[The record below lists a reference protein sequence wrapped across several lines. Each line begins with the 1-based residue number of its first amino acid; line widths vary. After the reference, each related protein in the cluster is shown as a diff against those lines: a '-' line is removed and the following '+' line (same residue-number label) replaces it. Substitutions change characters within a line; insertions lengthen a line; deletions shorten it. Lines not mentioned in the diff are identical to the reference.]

1 MLKNFFS
8 PDITYGCN
16 ITEDKDQKQKYSS
29 FSDEEDFSIKTELAP
44 IKIETSLLGPQSS
57 DSSELPDLKLPV
69 SYCKG
74 KYILLISHNILR
86 HISYKSFEKQINI
99 SILTHYSSAKKE
111 ESNKRR
117 RE

>member
-1 MLKNFFS
+1 M
-8 PDITYGCN
+8 
-16 ITEDKDQKQKYSS
+16 
-29 FSDEEDFSIKTELAP
+29 
-44 IKIETSLLGPQSS
+44 GPRSS
-57 DSSELPDLKLPV
+57 DSSELPDLKLRV
-69 SYCKG
+69 SYRKG

-99 SILTHYSSAKKE
+99 SILAHYSSAKKE